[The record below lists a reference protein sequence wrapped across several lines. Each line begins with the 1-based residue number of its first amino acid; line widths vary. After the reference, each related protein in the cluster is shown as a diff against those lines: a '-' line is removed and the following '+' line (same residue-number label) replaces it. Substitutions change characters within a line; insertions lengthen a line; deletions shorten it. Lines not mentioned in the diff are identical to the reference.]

1 MKLLK
6 LAMILATITTLDAA
20 TYVGSQKCQTCHP
33 ETYSRW
39 AKTRM
44 ANVVRDPKVH
54 PEAVAGDFSKPNP
67 LVTFK
72 LSDVAFMYG
81 D

>member
-44 ANVVRDPKVH
+44 ANVVRDPKVR
-54 PEAVAGDFSKPNP
+54 
-67 LVTFK
+67 
-72 LSDVAFMYG
+72 
-81 D
+81 